1 MKRLSILFIFILT
14 LGALAQAQAQ
24 RNRKLSA
31 KKPTAE
37 KVNVEIQTQLSL
49 MFEAKELQ
57 NLIATAPNIRFK
69 AFEEINVANFKNFK
83 IKDKAVEVL
92 DTASLSHHD
101 NLNYFYITAWGDV
114 LNMLNVEI
122 VHKESQTKVKVLLT
136 KDNNKWTFGTSELL
150 SEKKAEDKKPTS
162 GRKSLKRRG

>member
-14 LGALAQAQAQ
+14 LGVPSQAQAQ
-24 RNRKLSA
+24 RNRKLSS
-31 KKPTAE
+31 KKSTSE

-69 AFEEINVANFKNFK
+69 AFEEINAANFKNFK

-92 DTASLSHHD
+92 DPSSVSHQD
-101 NLNYFYITAWGDV
+101 NPNYFYITAWGDV

-136 KDNNKWTFGTSELL
+136 KDGNNWVFGTSELL
-150 SEKKAEDKKPTS
+150 SEKKTEDKKPTN